1 MPERDVEDLHCGN
14 GARQRATTGDL
25 PCGLCSLHGGVGDG
39 AMRKRLVLRM
49 GGCVAGGG
57 GDLCGLP
64 MFSGFTL
71 PGIETLFALG
81 LLLGGGVCG
90 RGCEC

>member
-1 MPERDVEDLHCGN
+1 MMVSPLWGMLPICCRWCGLRGGERVPEVEDG
-14 GARQRATTGDL
+14 
-25 PCGLCSLHGGVGDG
+25 GLC
-39 AMRKRLVLRM
+39 
-49 GGCVAGGG
+49 AGGG

-81 LLLGGGVCG
+81 LLLGGG
-90 RGCEC
+90 RRCER